1 MSELDEAEKTEFKT
15 KTAELERLSDN
26 TIRAAEGRR
35 ELPIDMGDYLKKISE
50 LFGDCEDAIKD
61 HIDSP
66 MSKEALEVV
75 MTAFNAVHEC
85 IDSLIV
91 FKALEGT
98 VFDTETVAND

>member
-1 MSELDEAEKTEFKT
+1 MSDLDDAAKTEFKT
-15 KTAELERLSDN
+15 KTLELEKLSDN

-35 ELPIDMGDYLKKISE
+35 DLPIPMGDYLKKISE

-66 MSKEALEVV
+66 MPKETLDVV
-75 MTAFNAVHEC
+75 MTAFNAVHESV
-85 IDSLIV
+85 DSLIV